1 MMALISTFTHVVI
14 STFMH
19 QGVVLGSAIWR
30 RMTINGAAGE
40 AGSYLGQQGGIGG
53 TNRVYGAATRLRER
67 WGHIGRSG

>member
-1 MMALISTFTHVVI
+1 
-14 STFMH
+14 
-19 QGVVLGSAIWR
+19 
-30 RMTINGAAGE
+30 MTINGAAGE